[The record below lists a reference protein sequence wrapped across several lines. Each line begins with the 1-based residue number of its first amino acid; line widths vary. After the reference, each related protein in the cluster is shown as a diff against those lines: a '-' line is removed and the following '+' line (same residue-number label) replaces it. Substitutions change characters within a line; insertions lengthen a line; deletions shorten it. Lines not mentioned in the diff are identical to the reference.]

1 MGEGI
6 TIRCEQ
12 CDSQD
17 SFIFVEGMKYFSLS
31 KVTSQLIP

>member
-6 TIRCEQ
+6 TITCEQ

-17 SFIFVEGMKYFSLS
+17 SFLFAVDMKYFSL
-31 KVTSQLIP
+31 